1 MIKIKSNPIVYF
13 EEDDCERITNNENW
27 GKILDMT
34 PHVNVRGY
42 VEWIDLETEKA
53 PAFGGRFCKY
63 WIGYQKSFKVRL
75 RDGQEFEFKGTVGD
89 ITDDMEFNREFL
101 RFAEDFHNGQYEA
114 CSKLQ
119 VTSEVEFMDI
129 WLERNAELSFTINP
143 ELTIL

>member
-13 EEDDCERITNNENW
+13 EEDGYERITNNENW

-42 VEWIDLETEKA
+42 VEWIELETEKT
-53 PAFGGRFCKY
+53 PGFCDRYGKY

-75 RDGQEFEFKGTVGD
+75 RDGQEFEFKGTVGR
-89 ITDDMEFNREFL
+89 IGNDMEFNNEFL
-101 RFAEDFHNGQYEA
+101 RFVKDYHNGKYESY
-114 CSKLQ
+114 SKLH

-129 WLERNAELSFTINP
+129 
-143 ELTIL
+143 